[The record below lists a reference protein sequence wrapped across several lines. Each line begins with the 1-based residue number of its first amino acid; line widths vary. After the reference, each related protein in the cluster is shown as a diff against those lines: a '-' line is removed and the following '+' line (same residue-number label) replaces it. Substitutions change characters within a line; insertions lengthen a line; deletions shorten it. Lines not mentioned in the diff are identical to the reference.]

1 MPRPIRNLRYYVL
14 ALLFLSTLIN
24 YIDRQT
30 LSVMSSDLGKRF
42 GWDNEDYS
50 RILMAFQI
58 AYAVMQSGSGF
69 LIDRLGTRAGFAL
82 TIVFWSLAAMAHS
95 LARGVASFA
104 ACRFLLGLGEAGNWP
119 GSAKATSEWFPS
131 KDRAFATGLWNTGS
145 ATGAVLAPPLI
156 YLLVSRFGWQSAFL
170 VTGSL
175 GFVWLGLWLWI
186 YHPPARHPRVTQ
198 EELALLARDADS
210 SGGAAETVRWRD
222 LWRRREVWGLTLA
235 RFVSDPVWWFYL
247 FWLPRY
253 LGDQRG
259 FDLMQIGLTAWIPY
273 LSADV
278 GSVAGGFASS
288 WLIRRG
294 VPLLRARK
302 IVIVASAS
310 LMLAA
315 PLAVWVQSPAAMLA
329 FISLATFAHQSW
341 ASGILTLPAD
351 LFRGPVVGSCM
362 GLTGTGAGLGGI
374 LATFLIGKVV
384 QHQGYAPVFV
394 WAGLMHPLSAIIVL
408 ALVRPRASEV
418 AA

>member
-1 MPRPIRNLRYYVL
+1 MPRRIRNLRYYVL

-42 GWDNEDYS
+42 GWNDEDYS
-50 RILMAFQI
+50 HILMAFQV
-58 AYAVMQSGSGF
+58 AYALMQSGSGF
-69 LIDRLGTRAGFAL
+69 LIDRLGTRLGFAI
-82 TIVFWSLAAMAHS
+82 TIVFWSLASMAHS

-119 GSAKATSEWFPS
+119 GSAKATAEWFPP

-145 ATGAVLAPPLI
+145 ATGAVIAPPLI
-156 YLLVSRFGWQSAFL
+156 YLLASRFGWQSAFL
-170 VTGSL
+170 VTGGL
-175 GFVWLGLWLWI
+175 GFLWLGLWLSI
-186 YHPPARHPRVTQ
+186 YHPPSRHPRVTD
-198 EELALLARDADS
+198 EERAMLAS
-210 SGGAAETVRWRD
+210 HAAPSTSQTVRWRD
-222 LWRRREVWGLTLA
+222 LWRYPEVWALTVA
-235 RFVSDPVWWFYL
+235 RFISDPVWWFYL
-247 FWLPRY
+247 FWLPKY
-253 LGDQRG
+253 LGDQRH

-273 LSADV
+273 LSADL
-278 GSVAGGFASS
+278 GSIAGGLASS

-294 VPLLRARK
+294 QPIVRARK
-302 IVIVASAS
+302 TVILASAS

-315 PLAVWVQSPAAMLA
+315 PLVAWVQSPVAMLA
-329 FISLATFAHQSW
+329 LISLATFAHQAW
-341 ASGILTLPAD
+341 ASSILTLPGD

-384 QHQGYAPVFV
+384 QHEGYTPVFV
-394 WAGLMHPLSAIIVL
+394 WAGLMHPLSCIVVFSL
-408 ALVRPRASEV
+408 MRREPGEV